1 MFVHGIKRVGGLKKG
16 SFFSFELK
24 KAGDQTT
31 FVTQFLK
38 TNSNEEVQLSQQ
50 PRRSSPLPNSS
61 GTEKQTSRSEGGGLS
76 RFPLY
81 SCGRDTKKKPLA
93 VLLSIFVILQAGR
106 VPVWRTAGE
115 NKPVAGINRA
125 RRLLYMPVDASQ
137 SPSTRCNKSS
147 RWLYNP
153 RDEYFWK

>member
-1 MFVHGIKRVGGLKKG
+1 MFVHGMKRVGGLKKG

-61 GTEKQTSRSEGGGLS
+61 GTEKQTSRSEGGTCALPPLQLRERHKEETS
-76 RFPLY
+76 RRPSLNLCHSPGWSGSRVAY
-81 SCGRDTKKKPLA
+81 RRRKQARGR
-93 VLLSIFVILQAGR
+93 
-106 VPVWRTAGE
+106 
-115 NKPVAGINRA
+115 
-125 RRLLYMPVDASQ
+125 
-137 SPSTRCNKSS
+137 NKSGAAATVHACGCFTIS
-147 RWLYNP
+147 FY
-153 RDEYFWK
+153 EV